1 MPPWDQI
8 IGPNGALVLAVAGI
22 VGIVRVVV
30 ILWNNHVKTDRERV
44 DYLWQTIAYERAEKE
59 QAHARLDAFRETMK
73 EANSVT
79 ERAVA
84 LAEGLSNRRRGTD

>member
-1 MPPWDQI
+1 M
-8 IGPNGALVLAVAGI
+8 LAVAGI
-22 VGIVRVVV
+22 LGLVRFLL
-30 ILWNNHVKTDRERV
+30 ILWNNHVRTDKERV

-73 EANSVT
+73 EGNSVT

-84 LAEGLSNRRRGTD
+84 LAEQLANRHRAGDR

>member
-8 IGPNGALVLAVAGI
+8 VGPAGALVLAVAGI
-22 VGIVRVVV
+22 VGLVRVLVV
-30 ILWNNHVKTDRERV
+30 LWGNHVKTDAERV
-44 DYLWQTIAYERAEKE
+44 QYLWDTIAYERSEKE